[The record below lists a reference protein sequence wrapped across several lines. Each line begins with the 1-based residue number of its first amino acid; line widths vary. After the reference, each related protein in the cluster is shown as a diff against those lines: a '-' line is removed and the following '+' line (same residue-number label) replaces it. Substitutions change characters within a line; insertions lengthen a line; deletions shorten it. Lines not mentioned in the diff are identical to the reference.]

1 MTSTQSQTLF
11 AQAEDYLRQAQT
23 VLDASQ
29 YGECEKLAYQAS
41 EIIAA
46 AYLAKFSDA
55 AIAPSEK
62 AFQVFVDKIW
72 DAGTTPEAIQEIR
85 GIVGD
90 IVVLREAFE
99 PKLLFETTKS
109 AAEMI
114 LNKTLLLKNIVGCGD
129 SPIKKGCSS

>member
-11 AQAEDYLRQAQT
+11 AQAEDQLRQAQASF
-23 VLDASQ
+23 DASQ

-41 EIIAA
+41 EIVAA

-85 GIVGD
+85 GVVGD

-99 PKLLFETTKS
+99 PKLLGETTK
-109 AAEMI
+109 ADAEMMLGRI
-114 LNKTLLLKNIVGCGD
+114 AALLQTAKSIRA
-129 SPIKKGCSS
+129 